1 MEGIIAHIA
10 QPINWI
16 DVITSACSLLISVI
30 AVIISIN
37 TYRSQK
43 EHNKNS
49 VRPILNIV
57 LGDYEDD
64 LYVRVDNNGVG
75 PATISSIECTCSY
88 FENSMN
94 ANSLVELIPY
104 EASVQGERGGSI
116 ANMHSF
122 TDFVEDITGRTIP
135 PGGHITLLQIKE
147 PKKGQ
152 LLALRN
158 LLCKCF
164 VIIKYTDIYN
174 SKMWDCERSLDF
186 FGRNPIPSTIQIQYW
201 SHNVL

>member
-1 MEGIIAHIA
+1 MEEIIAHIV
-10 QPINWI
+10 QPVSWI
-16 DVITSACSLLISVI
+16 DVIISACTLFISVV

-64 LYVRVDNNGVG
+64 LYVRIDNNGVG
-75 PATISSIECTCSY
+75 PAIVSGIHCTCSY
-88 FENSMN
+88 FDDLLS

-104 EASVQGERGGSI
+104 KATVKGEGSGRT
-116 ANMHSF
+116 ADMHTF

-135 PGGHITLLQIKE
+135 PGGHITLLRIAE
-147 PKKGQ
+147 PKEAQ
-152 LLALRN
+152 LLAFRN
-158 LLCKCF
+158 LLSKCR
-164 VIIKYTDIYN
+164 VEIKYTDIYN
-174 SKMWDCERSLDF
+174 SKLWECGRLLDF
-186 FGRNPIPSTIQIQYW
+186 FGRNPIPDTLHIRYCKE
-201 SHNVL
+201 